1 MIHSN
6 HLFKRYCFT
15 FIEVLSYSSYSIRAR
30 DLLLEKLRRNTSSD
44 RYTKTRGHPGNIKI
58 EYEPTQEFH
67 DSFYIRALSSRLQNI
82 LSNDILVVCRQYEM
96 LNIFFGYEQHN
107 RYVIH
112 DRHGQPVGYIVEES
126 GGIMKW
132 FARQLLKTHRPLKAW
147 ILDLSGEP
155 LLAFYRPWRLINSRL
170 SIIHSSDDGS
180 IVGEV
185 HQEWHLFRR
194 RYDLFIGKR
203 QFARID
209 APFLSWE
216 FNLLNQNDKELCIIS
231 RNFTHFVREV
241 FTDTGQYAIS
251 FGKSNESEHLMF
263 CKRAIMLGC
272 AVSIDVD
279 YFSRHSNHIIV

>member
-6 HLFKRYCFT
+6 HLFNR
-15 FIEVLSYSSYSIRAR
+15 ILSYSSYSTRAR

-44 RYTKTRGHPGNIKI
+44 RYLKTRDYPNNLDI
-58 EYEPTQEFH
+58 EYEPTQIFH
-67 DSFYIRALSSRLQNI
+67 DPFYTRALPPRLQNI

-96 LNIFFGYEQHN
+96 LNVFFGYEQHN

-112 DRHGQPVGYIVEES
+112 DRNGQPVGYIVEES

-132 FARQLLKTHRPLKAW
+132 FARQLLRTHRPLKAW

-155 LLAFYRPWRLINSRL
+155 LLEFYRPWKLINSKL
-170 SIIHSSDDGS
+170 SIMHPSDDS
-180 IVGEV
+180 PVIGEV
-185 HQEWHLFRR
+185 HQEWHLLRR

-203 QFARID
+203 QFSRID

-216 FNLLNQNDKELCIIS
+216 FNLLNENDKELCIIS

-251 FGKSNESEHLMF
+251 FGRSNENEHSML